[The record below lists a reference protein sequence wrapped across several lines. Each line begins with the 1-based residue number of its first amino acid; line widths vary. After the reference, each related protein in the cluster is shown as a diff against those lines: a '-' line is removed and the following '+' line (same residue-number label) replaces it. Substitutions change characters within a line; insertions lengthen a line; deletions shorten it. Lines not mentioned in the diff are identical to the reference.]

1 MIFDSI
7 KNAGIYENFDERLKK
22 GFDFIL
28 NNDLKVFDNGK
39 YEIDG
44 TKIFANI
51 QEYTTKES
59 GLFESHKKYIDIQ
72 YIIKGFEQIEVNNI
86 ENLEQCIEYDEE
98 KDVMF
103 FNGAGSFIKI
113 KEGYFTIFYPQDGH
127 KPCISDINKSQVKK
141 VVVKILI

>member
-7 KNAGIYENFDERLKK
+7 KNASIYEKDDERLKK

-28 NNDLKVFDNGK
+28 KNDLKNFENGK

-51 QEYTTKES
+51 QEYETKES
-59 GLFESHKKYIDIQ
+59 GLFEAHKKYIDIQ
-72 YIIKGFEQIEVNNI
+72 YIIKGFEKIEVNDI
-86 ENLEQCIEYDEE
+86 ENLEKTIEYDEE

-103 FNGAGSFIKI
+103 FNGTGSFIKI
-113 KEGYFTIFYPQDGH
+113 KEGYFTVFYPHDGH
-127 KPCISDINKSQVKK
+127 KPCITDTNKSTVKK
-141 VVVKILI
+141 VVVKILV